1 VTDLRSRISRSRAL
15 GLLGVL
21 AGLIALFAVLAA
33 VDLDTGAVHES
44 YFLTLD
50 NAVEVGGSCAIN
62 LILGVGLTLVII
74 AGGIDLSVG
83 RLLALTLVVMVVASN
98 LAAAW
103 LGGGGQEPYGAGL
116 LTPSALAF
124 AAGLAACLAA
134 GAAVGLLSGA
144 LSVRFAIPSFIV
156 TLGTMMMARGGA
168 MLVAGGKSIGCAF
181 TAPVLVQRFLPI
193 AAALA
198 VAAVGQV
205 LLTKTIFGRHV
216 FAVGGSPEAAR
227 LCGIRV
233 GRVQVLTF
241 IASGLCAGLAGFV
254 YWCRNGLGDPLAGD
268 GYELYAIAAVIVGGT
283 SLSGGRGSVL
293 GTFLGALIMGVLQNG
308 LNIKLVQPHWQYII
322 IGGVLTLTVLA
333 DKFKRRE

>member
-1 VTDLRSRISRSRAL
+1 MCDNPVALRQPRGLDVTDLRTRISRSRAL

-33 VDLDTGAVHES
+33 VDFDTGTVHES

-50 NAVEVGGSCAIN
+50 NAVEVGGSCAIIMVPRVTMN
-62 LILGVGLTLVII
+62 E
-74 AGGIDLSVG
+74 G

-98 LAAAW
+98 AANS
-103 LGGGGQEPYGAGL
+103 L
-116 LTPSALAF
+116 

-241 IASGLCAGLAGFV
+241 VASGLCAGLAGFV

-333 DKFKRRE
+333 DKFKRVKSAE

>member
-1 VTDLRSRISRSRAL
+1 LLARDIKAFAGDAAVTDLRSRISRSRAL

-98 LAAAW
+98 ATNSL
-103 LGGGGQEPYGAGL
+103 
-116 LTPSALAF
+116 

-181 TAPVLVQRFLPI
+181 TAPPLVQRFLPI
-193 AAALA
+193 AVALI

-216 FAVGGSPEAAR
+216 YAVGGSPEAAR

-241 IASGLCAGLAGFV
+241 LASGLCAGLAGFV